1 MENYFTNAFLNRTDQ
16 EEFYKAV
23 FLCEDSQYAKKV
35 RQEYYRGCLKSIG
48 ENVEIGAS
56 VKIINPQYIALGD
69 NVRICDNATLIA
81 RGEGGLTIGNDVILN
96 DRVYLDT
103 ENAEGGYIKIGDH
116 AYIGTGTTLFGH
128 CGLEIGAYALLAQ
141 NITITPYSH
150 IFADP
155 REKIINQ
162 GGQMRKVTIGNDAYL
177 GMHVCVMYSADI
189 GDGSVIGAGSVVVK
203 PIPPYCVAVGNPARV
218 IKYRNSAK

>member
-1 MENYFTNAFLNRTDQ
+1 MEQYFTNAFLNRADQ
-16 EEFYKAV
+16 EEFYKTV

-35 RQEYYRGCLKSIG
+35 RQEYYRGCLKAMG
-48 ENVEIGAS
+48 ENVEIGAC
-56 VKIINPQYIALGD
+56 VKIINPQYITFGD
-69 NVRICDNATLIA
+69 NVRICDNVTLIA

-218 IKYRNSAK
+218 IKYRNSAR